1 MTLRCFPP
9 RNHPS
14 LPWKVVRRYFACGVA
29 LAWLMLGTSCRP
41 VEAPC
46 GPPAT
51 EALVRVPVGFPQV
64 TFPPDNLPTEAR
76 WRLGKKLFYDPV
88 LSIDGTLSCA
98 SCHKTSHAMADSLP
112 TSPGVF
118 DRPGTRNAPSLA
130 NVAYHPYYLR
140 EGSVPTLE
148 MQVLVPIQETNEFA
162 HNIVDIS
169 YELQTDSEYV
179 RMSREA
185 YGRIPDPFVITR
197 AISTFERTLLS
208 GNSPYDQYTSCGC
221 RDAMNAAEQRGMEL
235 FFSERTDCFRC
246 HGGFNFTHYAYENNG
261 LYDQYADV
269 GRMRFTHDSTDL
281 ARFKVPSL
289 RNLAYTAPYMHDG
302 SMASLSQVIDHY
314 NGGGRPHPS
323 KSTLVRPLRLSDQ
336 EKNDLIAFLLSLGD
350 EGFVEDRRFRE

>member
-1 MTLRCFPP
+1 MGWL
-9 RNHPS
+9 S
-14 LPWKVVRRYFACGVA
+14 LMVG
-29 LAWLMLGTSCRP
+29 CRP
-41 VEAPC
+41 VESPC
-46 GPPAT
+46 GPAST
-51 EALVRVPVGFPQV
+51 GALLQVPPGFPEV
-64 TFPPDNLPTEAR
+64 PFPDDNAFTESR

-88 LSIDGTLSCA
+88 LSIDGTKSCA
-98 SCHKTSHAMADSLP
+98 SCHKTNLAMADSLP

-130 NVAYHPYYLR
+130 NVAYHPYMLR

-148 MQVLVPIQETNEFA
+148 MQILVPIQEANEFA

-169 YELQTDSEYV
+169 YVLQADSEYV

-197 AISTFERTLLS
+197 ALATFERSLIS
-208 GNSPYDQYTSCGC
+208 GSSPYDQYTSCGC
-221 RDAMNAAEQRGMEL
+221 RDAMDAAELRGMEL

-246 HGGFNFTHYAYENNG
+246 HGGFNFTSYAFENNG
-261 LYDQYADV
+261 LYEEYADV

-302 SMASLSQVIDHY
+302 SMASLGAVIDHY
-314 NGGGRPHPS
+314 NSGGKPHPS
-323 KSTLVRPLRLSDQ
+323 KSPLVRPLQLSEQ
-336 EKNDLIAFLLSLGD
+336 EKNDLIAFLIALGD
-350 EGFVEDRRFRE
+350 EAFVEDARFRE